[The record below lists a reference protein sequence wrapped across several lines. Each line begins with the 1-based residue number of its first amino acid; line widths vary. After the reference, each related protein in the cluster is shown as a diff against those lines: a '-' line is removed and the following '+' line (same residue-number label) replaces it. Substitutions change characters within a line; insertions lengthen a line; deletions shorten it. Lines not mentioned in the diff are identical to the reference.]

1 LFIETVLNAFV
12 AETKREYLD
21 DETFDLLMLFITEK
35 MAYLKICLAV
45 DALFE
50 ILKSLGNNQ
59 R

>member
-1 LFIETVLNAFV
+1 VLNAFV